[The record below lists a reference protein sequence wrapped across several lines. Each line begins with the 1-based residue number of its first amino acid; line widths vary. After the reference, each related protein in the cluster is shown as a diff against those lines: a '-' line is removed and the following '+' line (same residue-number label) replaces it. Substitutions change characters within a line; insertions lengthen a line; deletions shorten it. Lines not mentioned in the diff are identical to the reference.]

1 MLKTSLSKGRGLM
14 KKWSV
19 ITIVVA
25 ITSFITIIYIVGLQ
39 SKPAITY
46 FPLDKN
52 FAFTTAETDI
62 QLFTEK
68 GIDDY
73 EIIWKASSATEIP
86 VYLRQDVS
94 LLFDNGRLRGALS
107 KWVQDTDTIH
117 LKRMLTLEDS
127 SLYEAISFHHGEI
140 HEKDSQIKSMQQMS
154 SDHLYVIDSPAAKL
168 DSFKTPSTTYE
179 KEWKTLLDRASMK
192 QLTYHWDTLYEYF
205 DINKESY
212 TAVPLTDLNKFAAQ
226 PIAGLT
232 QAQTDK
238 VMGQL
243 WEGLYKN
250 YLLPIV
256 NAEKAVNSYIPI
268 ILFDKKNKHLLVL
281 FEMNG
286 KKEKLI
292 QQYSFSE

>member
-1 MLKTSLSKGRGLM
+1 
-14 KKWSV
+14 
-19 ITIVVA
+19 
-25 ITSFITIIYIVGLQ
+25 
-39 SKPAITY
+39 
-46 FPLDKN
+46 
-52 FAFTTAETDI
+52 
-62 QLFTEK
+62 
-68 GIDDY
+68 
-73 EIIWKASSATEIP
+73 
-86 VYLRQDVS
+86 
-94 LLFDNGRLRGALS
+94 
-107 KWVQDTDTIH
+107 
-117 LKRMLTLEDS
+117 
-127 SLYEAISFHHGEI
+127 
-140 HEKDSQIKSMQQMS
+140 MS

-179 KEWKTLLDRASMK
+179 KEWKTLLDRASMQ
-192 QLTYHWDTLYEYF
+192 QLTYHWNTLYEYF
-205 DINKESY
+205 DINKETY
-212 TAVPLTDLNKFAAQ
+212 TTVPLTDLDKFATQ

-256 NAEKAVNSYIPI
+256 NAEKAVNSYVPI